1 MAPALCCAAALP
13 LEIDVNEQMRILLVE
28 DSLGDAHLF
37 EEEARD
43 GGLSDFRVTH
53 ASRVDE
59 ALRLYEPG
67 AFDIVLLD
75 LNLPDAKGLLSV
87 ERLMAAAPST
97 PVVVLTTL
105 ADDSLAEQAIA
116 AGAEDYLVKGECEG
130 WQLARA
136 LRHAIARRR
145 RFAGPTRTP
154 EQLDTT
160 MDRAVPQRWFGE
172 KGLRSTLPNVFDD
185 LVGAVADLIDITL
198 RCPSGKEQQGL
209 QPQIQTV
216 ASRLAMLTAQPRDV
230 MELHRAAT
238 ARKLLGGPWGS
249 PAAKA
254 RAARQVFVALLAEL
268 CLCYRREVLDETGEQ
283 AATS

>member
-1 MAPALCCAAALP
+1 MT
-13 LEIDVNEQMRILLVE
+13 DQMRILLVE

-43 GGLSDFRVTH
+43 AGLSEIRVTH

-59 ALRLYEPG
+59 ALRVYEPG
-67 AFDIVLLD
+67 SFDIILLD
-75 LNLPDAKGLLSV
+75 LNLPDAKGILSV
-87 ERLMAAAPST
+87 ERMMAAAPST

-105 ADDSLAEQAIA
+105 ADDTLAEQAIA

-130 WQLARA
+130 WQLARS

-145 RFAGPTRTP
+145 RFSSPTRAP
-154 EQLDTT
+154 EQIDNTI
-160 MDRAVPQRWFGE
+160 DRAVPPRWFGE

-185 LVGAVADLIDITL
+185 LVGAVADLIDLTL
-198 RCPSGKEQQGL
+198 RCPSGKEQHGV

-216 ASRLAMLTAQPRDV
+216 AARLAMLTAQPRDV

-268 CLCYRREVLDETGEQ
+268 CLCYRREVLDDSGHH